1 MVRRTS
7 PNRKPRSGVAAVE
20 LAVLLI
26 PLLIFWCC
34 VIELGRIIQVDQ
46 IVTNATR
53 DGARTAALAFNIRL
67 NPATNEYVY
76 YSVVKNTGDP
86 PVTGTT
92 GLSVQ
97 SVVYAHLAAHK
108 IKTSSGV
115 NIEFEFLTG
124 NTARTQP
131 YQGTKVDNF
140 RLKVA
145 VAYDNFR
152 WINIPGFRGVGMGH
166 SSSGVQGAIC
176 EVRWKM
182 LVDDPF
188 TINTNIPDWN
198 GN

>member
-7 PNRKPRSGVAAVE
+7 LNRKPRSGVAAVE

-46 IVTNATR
+46 VVTNATR

-67 NPATNEYVY
+67 NPGTTNYTY
-76 YSVVKNTGDP
+76 YSVVVKPGDP
-86 PVTGTT
+86 AATGTT
-92 GLSVQ
+92 PLSVQ
-97 SVVYAHLAAHK
+97 SVVYGHLAAHK
-108 IKTSSGV
+108 IKTITGV
-115 NIEFEFLTG
+115 TIDFEFLTG
-124 NTARTQP
+124 DLSRTQP
-131 YQGTKVDNF
+131 HQGTKVDNF
-140 RLKVA
+140 RLKVS

-152 WINIPGFRGVGMGH
+152 WINIPGFRGAGMGH

-176 EVRWKM
+176 EVKWKM
-182 LVDDPF
+182 LVDDAF
-188 TINTNIPDWN
+188 NINTNIPGWD